1 MARRNRRT
9 TRPARRDSAPERR
22 AVTTET
28 ARQPARE
35 PARESARSR
44 TRSRLARSGEPEATG
59 APSPALERA
68 AALERGHVVK
78 DSRRLAITVGVM
90 LALLVVSGFVVNA
103 LFP

>member
-1 MARRNRRT
+1 MARRSRRT
-9 TRPARRDSAPERR
+9 TRPARRDPAPERR

-28 ARQPARE
+28 ARQ

>member
-9 TRPARRDSAPERR
+9 TRPARRDPAPERR

-28 ARQPARE
+28 ARQPAH
-35 PARESARSR
+35 ESARSR
-44 TRSRLARSGEPEATG
+44 TRSRLARTDEPRAIG
-59 APSPALERA
+59 APSAALERA

-90 LALLVVSGFVVNA
+90 LALLVVSGFIVNA
-103 LFP
+103 VFP